1 MKVYAKNSFDR
12 FGDDLTEEILQY
24 LTFEDKIRLECV
36 SKQWQRFIYNKQFVI
51 EILDPESNLD
61 NFRNSKNEKTYN
73 SSEKLRKKVKYNG
86 TELNVKAFE
95 SVLKKCPN
103 IKKVNVEVKANN
115 YVFTLI
121 GRYCTH
127 IKSLKYRRIY
137 PSIGEDIVL
146 SFFRMYGHKLE
157 ELYLYE
163 SYVVTDH
170 YLRHCTNLKILI
182 LTESSFIW
190 NEDKEFLP
198 KLEQFYLPCISRDN
212 NPKKVN
218 QLKILSDKYSKTL
231 KRLNLKLVGLPKE
244 ELKTCIEYIS
254 RFENLK
260 ELRLEFGSMRSKEP
274 IGDCLSLIG
283 QKCTKLLKLDFTVRD
298 YTIIITDRFFDS
310 FTHFKAIKKLKI
322 LFGNSVEVKGSVK
335 AFKDCL
341 QLKELDIHYKKL
353 TPDFFTNIE
362 SFVPKLQFLRIK
374 TTQHF
379 SDSFIDSF
387 HSMKNIQKVILS
399 VFTVRGFVTKEY
411 YFGKCLSEVMLS
423 PKEIKIKPITDNC
436 GLTSR
441 YDFIN

>member
-1 MKVYAKNSFDR
+1 M
-12 FGDDLTEEILQY
+12 
-24 LTFEDKIRLECV
+24 
-36 SKQWQRFIYNKQFVI
+36 
-51 EILDPESNLD
+51 
-61 NFRNSKNEKTYN
+61 
-73 SSEKLRKKVKYNG
+73 
-86 TELNVKAFE
+86 NVK
-95 SVLKKCPN
+95 
-103 IKKVNVEVKANN
+103 VKANN
-115 YVFTLI
+115 YVLLLI
-121 GRYCTH
+121 GQYCPR
-127 IKSLKYRRIY
+127 IKSLGYRRIY

-146 SFFRMYGHKLE
+146 TFLRINGHKLE

-163 SYVVTDH
+163 SYVVTDE
-170 YLRHCTNLKILI
+170 YLRYCTNLKILI

-244 ELKTCIEYIS
+244 ELKTCIEYIA

-374 TTQHF
+374 TTERY

-423 PKEIKIKPITDNC
+423 PKEIKIKPITVNC

-441 YDFIN
+441 YDFRNRVL